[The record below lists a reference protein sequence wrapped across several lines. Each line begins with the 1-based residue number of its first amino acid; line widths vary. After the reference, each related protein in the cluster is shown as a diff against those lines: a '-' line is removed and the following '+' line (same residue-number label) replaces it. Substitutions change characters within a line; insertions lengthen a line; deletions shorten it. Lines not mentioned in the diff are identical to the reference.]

1 MEEEIKKQQN
11 TKTRTAAQDIA
22 KGLLII
28 AVVFFHCFLATSTN
42 PSQAAR
48 DFSVLKA
55 MFPFVLSAFFFY
67 AGYNYKNN
75 DRTFKENISR
85 RAKQLLIPLVIAFA
99 ISTIIITGVELIYKH
114 DNVGGVFQ
122 ATWNTI
128 LYSLMSE
135 PMAIL
140 INFQPEGGF
149 IFELI
154 VALGLLWF
162 IYVLF
167 IASIFFYL
175 LVKHTNKS
183 LPLLIGVDIAL
194 LLISF
199 CLGQFVGTYLPYCVQ
214 SWPVILAIMLTA
226 AYLRQSHFL
235 NRRVT
240 SKKQAFLFG
249 VNAVIAEAIIVG
261 ASIGC
266 FYAFGATSTGSLPG
280 SLFDDKLKGF
290 DAFFGFIFGILGTYF
305 IHTTCR
311 LIKKIPIISSGLQW
325 VGNHSALFYLFHP
338 IFIELVGV
346 VIFQKQIL
354 WGEAQAY
361 FYLAICIIFLVGFS
375 LLNDLIFKRRHK
387 NIDISEKIREAEA
400 PEDI

>member
-1 MEEEIKKQQN
+1 MEEEIKTQQN
-11 TKTRTAAQDIA
+11 TKKRTAAQDIA

-28 AVVFFHCFLATSTN
+28 AVVFFHCFLVTSAN
-42 PSQAAR
+42 PSKAAR

-55 MFPFVLSAFFFY
+55 MFPFVLSSFFFY
-67 AGYNYKNN
+67 SGYNYKNN
-75 DRTFKENISR
+75 DRTYKENMLR
-85 RAKQLLIPLVIAFA
+85 RTKQLLIPLVIAFA
-99 ISTIIITGVELIYKH
+99 ISTIIITAIELIYNH
-114 DNVGGVFQ
+114 DNPGGVFV
-122 ATWNTI
+122 AAWNTI

-167 IASIFFYL
+167 IISIFFYL

-183 LPLLIGVDIAL
+183 LPLLIVDITL

-199 CLGQFVGTYLPYCVQ
+199 CIGQFVGTYLPYCVQ
-214 SWPVILAIMLTA
+214 SWPTFLAIMLTA

-261 ASIGC
+261 ASIAC

-280 SLFDDKLKGF
+280 SLFDAKLKGF
-290 DAFFGFIFGILGTYF
+290 DAFFAFAFGILGTYF

-311 LIKKIPIISSGLQW
+311 LIKKIPIISDGLQW
-325 VGNHSALFYLFHP
+325 TGNHSAIFYLFHP

-346 VIFQKQIL
+346 VIFQKQIV

-361 FYLAICIIFLVGFS
+361 FYLAVSIIFLVGLS

-387 NIDISEKIREAEA
+387 DIDISEKIRETEA